1 MIPFFSY
8 AVIRDIIEIY
18 NDKMHFRKEQMMS
31 EFVTLEGV
39 KKIYRM
45 GEVEI
50 MAAAGIDFEIQ
61 KGEFAVV
68 VGPSGAGKTTVLNIL
83 GGMDTATEGKVL
95 VDGRDIAKFS
105 QRQLTAYRRDDIGF
119 VFQFYNLIPNL
130 TALENVELALQ
141 ICKNPMDAGQ
151 VLEEVGLGERLNNFP
166 AQLSGGEQQ
175 RVSIARALAKNP
187 KLLLCDEPTGALDYN
202 TGKSILKILQDTCR
216 EKGMTVILITHNS
229 AIAPMADRV
238 IKIKNG
244 RVSQILRN
252 EHPVS
257 VDLIEW

>member
-1 MIPFFSY
+1 MK
-8 AVIRDIIEIY
+8 D
-18 NDKMHFRKEQMMS
+18 
-31 EFVTLEGV
+31 FVKLENV
-39 KKIYRM
+39 KKRYQM

-50 MAAAGIDFEIQ
+50 MAADGIDFSIK

-95 VDGRDIAKFS
+95 VDGEDIAGYS
-105 QRQLTAYRRDDIGF
+105 QKKLTGYRRDDIGF

-141 ICKNPMDAGQ
+141 ICKDPMDARE
-151 VLEEVGLGERLNNFP
+151 VLEEVGLGDRLYNFP

-202 TGKSILKILQDTCR
+202 TGKSILKLLQDTCR
-216 EKGMTVILITHNS
+216 KKGMTVILITHNS

-244 RVSQILRN
+244 KVSKIVEN
-252 EHPVS
+252 EHPVP
-257 VDLIEW
+257 VETIEW